1 MTKREQRRRERE
13 LKRLG
18 YRPLSAAE
26 QVLYI
31 VGYAI
36 KDKLRRLWRGT
47 RTEREGK
54 K

>member
-26 QVLYI
+26 QVFYI
-31 VGYAI
+31 IGYVI
-36 KDKLRRLWRGT
+36 KDKLRRLWRKT
-47 RTEREGK
+47 REEEKGQ
-54 K
+54 